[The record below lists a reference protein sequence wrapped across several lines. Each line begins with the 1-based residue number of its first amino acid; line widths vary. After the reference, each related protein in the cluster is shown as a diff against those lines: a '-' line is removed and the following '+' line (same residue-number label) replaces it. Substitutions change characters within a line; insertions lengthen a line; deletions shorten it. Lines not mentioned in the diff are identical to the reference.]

1 MTNVSSQ
8 NPEVNAAPIPIAD
21 VVTWYEKQ
29 AAKSDMGENAARL
42 RITAIHQFTD
52 LVAEDEPKEAAWML
66 KNVDRLT
73 ERWARRNQGA
83 KSDTAKTY
91 ATRVRT
97 SIQEYMKWSA
107 APHEYDPK
115 KPTPKADTPKKAKP
129 APVVEEAAPVMPL
142 KAAPVPFE
150 LMDRVRLGAG
160 RDLYWKGPED
170 GLFLKDA
177 LRTAYAL
184 IIASEDY
191 DPSSGTPMQ
200 ILAQALNA
208 PG

>member
-29 AAKSDMGENAARL
+29 AAKSDMGENAVRL
-42 RITAIHQFTD
+42 RITAINQFTD

-66 KNVDRLT
+66 ANSDRLA

-107 APHEYDPK
+107 APHQYDPK
-115 KPTPKADTPKKAKP
+115 KPSPKVDAPKK
-129 APVVEEAAPVMPL
+129 V
-142 KAAPVPFE
+142 KAAPVEEVSVPPPALKAESVAYE

-160 RDLYWKGPED
+160 RDLYWKGPAD
-170 GLFLKDA
+170 GVFLKDA

-200 ILAQALNA
+200 VLAQAMNG